1 MIVNFQTDNHVNG
14 SEEVSAPL
22 IALINKELSRFNG
35 HITTIEVHLADEN
48 GDKKGEND
56 KRCTIEAH
64 VKGLKPVVATNHANT
79 RDEAVKG
86 AAVKLKSSLDTLLGK
101 LSNH

>member
-1 MIVNFQTDNHVNG
+1 MIVNFQTDNHING
-14 SEEVSAPL
+14 SEEVSGPL
-22 IALINKELSRFNG
+22 TALITKELNRFSG
-35 HITTIEVHLADEN
+35 HITTLEVHLADEN

-79 RDEAVKG
+79 RDESVKG
-86 AAVKLKSSLDTLLGK
+86 AAIKLKSALDSLLGK
-101 LSNH
+101 LNHH